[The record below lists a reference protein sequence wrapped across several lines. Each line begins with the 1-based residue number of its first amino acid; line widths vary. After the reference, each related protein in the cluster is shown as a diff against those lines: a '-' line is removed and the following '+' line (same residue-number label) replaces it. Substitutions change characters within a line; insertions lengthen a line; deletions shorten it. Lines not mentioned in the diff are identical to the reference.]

1 MKQKPCYRSFILIC
15 MLLTLSG
22 FVLASDLSEKPGN
35 QSVSGNLTDPISVPN
50 ISTLISNPSPYEGN
64 SIILNAIVSKTNPSR
79 HQFTIADK
87 TGCSLCTAKNA
98 LNSIT
103 VWYQGEIP
111 KVRETVRISGSVIHD
126 EKSGYVI
133 NATYV
138 RN

>member
-1 MKQKPCYRSFILIC
+1 

-22 FVLASDLSEKPGN
+22 SAIASDLSKN
-35 QSVSGNLTDPISVPN
+35 ISSHSVSDNMTDPVSVPN
-50 ISTLISNPSPYEGN
+50 VATLLNNASQYVGNP
-64 SIILNAIVSKTNPSR
+64 IILSAIVSKTYPSQ

-87 TGCSLCTAKNA
+87 VGCSLCTAKNA

-126 EKSGYVI
+126 ERSGYAI